1 MSIYCSQL
9 QIQGEKG
16 LQAEKLPFLTPFP
29 NEREY
34 SRMED
39 LGMSLCSNVEW

>member
-16 LQAEKLPFLTPFP
+16 LQAEKLPFL
-29 NEREY
+29 
-34 SRMED
+34 
-39 LGMSLCSNVEW
+39 LGAHFVMTIWLKGLTLTDDSFL